1 MTFRYDCANATSIAA
16 DACCISAVISE
27 CHIAYNTVSHVYYFY
42 ILGGVKF
49 TYVVST
55 TRCIYTCPVS
65 SGTRPRPPP
74 SDLYYKTHEVTR
86 CKYTSF
92 PVIQTC
98 NTFQKKLGQ
107 EQFRAS
113 NEVNWLNNDVIWNS
127 WCQQVIVI
135 MIWYKSSIQ
144 ERSSPLGAKM
154 GRGSPVCQ
162 QIREKIIEM
171 FKNNVPQRKIGRDL
185 DISPSTVH
193 NIIKRFK
200 ESGGISVRKG
210 QGRKPKLNNRDLRSL
225 RRHCIKNRHS
235 SISDITTWAQDYFGK
250 PLSSTTIRSYIHK
263 CQLKLYCAKRKPY
276 VNSVQKRRRL
286 LWARRHLGWTITQ
299 WKRVLWSDESVFQVF
314 FGRNGRRVLRTKEE
328 KDHPDCY
335 QQQVQKPGSVM
346 VWGCVSALGKGNLHF
361 CDGTIN
367 AEKYMNAEK

>member
-1 MTFRYDCANATSIAA
+1 
-16 DACCISAVISE
+16 
-27 CHIAYNTVSHVYYFY
+27 
-42 ILGGVKF
+42 
-49 TYVVST
+49 
-55 TRCIYTCPVS
+55 
-65 SGTRPRPPP
+65 
-74 SDLYYKTHEVTR
+74 
-86 CKYTSF
+86 
-92 PVIQTC
+92 
-98 NTFQKKLGQ
+98 
-107 EQFRAS
+107 
-113 NEVNWLNNDVIWNS
+113 
-127 WCQQVIVI
+127 
-135 MIWYKSSIQ
+135 
-144 ERSSPLGAKM
+144 M

-171 FKNNVPQRKIGRDL
+171 FKNNVLQRKIGRDL
-185 DISPSTVH
+185 DISPSTLH

-210 QGRKPKLNNRDLRSL
+210 QGRKPKLNNCDLRSL
-225 RRHCIKNRHS
+225 RRHCIKNPHS

-314 FGRNGRRVLRTKEE
+314 FGRMDAVCSGPKKKRIIQTVTCNKSKSQGLSWYGV
-328 KDHPDCY
+328 
-335 QQQVQKPGSVM
+335 V
-346 VWGCVSALGKGNLHF
+346 VSALGKGNLYF

-367 AEKYMNAEK
+367 AEKYIEILEHNMLPSRRHLFQGRPCIFQQDNAKPHSAHITKSWLRRKRVRVLDWPACSPDLSPIENVWRILKRKMRQRRPRTVAHLKTCFQKEWDKITPETRAEQTQREREREKEREVCAR